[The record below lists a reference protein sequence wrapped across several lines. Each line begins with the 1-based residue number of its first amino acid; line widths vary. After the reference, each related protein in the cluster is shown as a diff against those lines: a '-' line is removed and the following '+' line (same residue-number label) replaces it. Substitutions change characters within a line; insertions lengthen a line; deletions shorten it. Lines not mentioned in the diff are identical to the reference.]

1 MKTSK
6 LFGIA
11 LAGTLLL
18 ASCYQPDVVMHTT
31 ITRNPWRPCEREI
44 TYSNVMPQ
52 QMRDSLWGK
61 GNIKWSQ
68 PLPECLNTDA
78 FVSTHTEIGENDTV
92 STTFSMPFK
101 SIEEMSE
108 ETPLQLNGT
117 HLRSKASLKKQF
129 RWFYTNYVFSETFYC
144 VGDTFQL
151 ADTLYADKA
160 LVSYWFTG
168 EPNIVKGLSGAEASQ
183 KLSEIEPAIN
193 RWLNDNLLKVGF
205 DYIVSHYD
213 SIPAPPVS
221 KERFIELHDSLVLF
235 IMAGADD
242 LLDIKP
248 EERLR
253 DFFRSNAYDAFFDD
267 ETSLGKGLNNELSK
281 QLNIFWFNVPY
292 TLTMPGTVVDA
303 GNGTLQADGSILYP
317 FTGERL
323 IPKDYTIRA
332 TSRVT
337 HIWAYILTLII
348 ILLAIGSILYRKKR
362 RMS

>member
-1 MKTSK
+1 MNTSK
-6 LFGIA
+6 LLGIA

-31 ITRNPWRPCEREI
+31 ITGDSWYPCEREI

-52 QMRDSLWGK
+52 KMRDSLWTK
-61 GNIKWSQ
+61 DSVKWSQ
-68 PLPECLNTDA
+68 PLPECINTGA
-78 FVSTHTEIGENDTV
+78 FIGSHTDIGEGDTV

-101 SIEEMSE
+101 STEEMSQQ
-108 ETPLQLNGT
+108 TPLQLNGT
-117 HLRSKASLKKQF
+117 RLRSQASLKKQF
-129 RWFYTNYVFSETFYC
+129 RWFYTKYVFTETFFC

-160 LVSYWFTG
+160 IISYWFTG
-168 EPNIVKGLSGAEASQ
+168 EPNLVKGLSGAEASQ

-193 RWLNDNLLKVGF
+193 RWLNDNLMKVGF
-205 DYIVSHYD
+205 DYIVNHYD

-221 KERFIELHDSLVLF
+221 KERFIELHDSLVRL
-235 IMAGADD
+235 IMADADD

-248 EERLR
+248 EERLQA
-253 DFFRSNAYDAFFDD
+253 FFHSDAYNSFFDD
-267 ETSLGKGLNNELSK
+267 ETTLGKGLTDELSK

-292 TLTMPGTVVDA
+292 TLTMPGKVIDA
-303 GNGTLQADGSILYP
+303 GNGALQADGSIRYA

-323 IPKDYTIRA
+323 IPKDYTITA

-337 HIWAYILTLII
+337 HIWAYILTLFI
-348 ILLAIGSILYRKKR
+348 ILIALGSMLYRKKR
-362 RMS
+362 EMS

>member
-6 LFGIA
+6 LLGIA
-11 LAGTLLL
+11 LIGTLLL
-18 ASCYQPDVVMHTT
+18 SSCYQPDVVMHTT
-31 ITRNPWRPCEREI
+31 INQNPWRPCEREI
-44 TYSNVMPQ
+44 TYSNVMPK
-52 QMRDSLWGK
+52 QMRDSVYGK
-61 GNIKWSQ
+61 TGLGWSQ
-68 PLPECLNTDA
+68 PMPECLNTDA
-78 FVSTHTEIGENDTV
+78 FCSTHTEIGKDDTV
-92 STTFSMPFK
+92 STTFWTPFK
-101 SIEEMSE
+101 STEEMSQQ
-108 ETPLQLNGT
+108 TPLQLNGT

-160 LVSYWFTG
+160 LISYWFTG
-168 EPNIVKGLSGAEASQ
+168 EPNLVKGLSGAEASQ

-221 KERFIELHDSLVLF
+221 KERFIELHDSLITF
-235 IMAGADD
+235 IMFGADD

-248 EERLR
+248 EERLQA
-253 DFFRSNAYDAFFDD
+253 FFHSDAYNSFFDD
-267 ETSLGKGLNNELSK
+267 ETTLGKGLTDELGK

-292 TLTMPGTVVDA
+292 TLTMPGTVTDA
-303 GNGTLQADGSILYP
+303 GSGALQADGSILYP
-317 FTGERL
+317 FKGERL
-323 IPKDYTIRA
+323 IPKDYTITA

-337 HIWAYILTLII
+337 HIWAYILTLFI
-348 ILLAIGSILYRKKR
+348 ILIALGSMLYRKKR
-362 RMS
+362 EMS

>member
-6 LFGIA
+6 LLGIA

-117 HLRSKASLKKQF
+117 RLRSKASLKKQF

-221 KERFIELHDSLVLF
+221 KERFIELHDSLVQF

-253 DFFRSNAYDAFFDD
+253 DFFRSDAYDAFFDD

-348 ILLAIGSILYRKKR
+348 ILLAIVSILYRKKR

>member
-6 LFGIA
+6 LLGIA

-78 FVSTHTEIGENDTV
+78 FCSTHTEIGEDDTV
-92 STTFSMPFK
+92 STTFWTPFK
-101 SIEEMSE
+101 SIEEMSQQ
-108 ETPLQLNGT
+108 TPLQLNGT

-168 EPNIVKGLSGAEASQ
+168 EPNLVKGLSGAETSQ

-205 DYIVSHYD
+205 DYIASHYD

-221 KERFIELHDSLVLF
+221 KERFIELHDSLVQF

-253 DFFRSNAYDAFFDD
+253 DFFRSDAYDSFFDD
-267 ETSLGKGLNNELSK
+267 ETPLGKGLNNELSK

>member
-6 LFGIA
+6 LLGIA

-52 QMRDSLWGK
+52 QMRDLLWGK
-61 GNIKWSQ
+61 GNMKWSQ

-78 FVSTHTEIGENDTV
+78 FVSTHTEIGKDDTV

-101 SIEEMSE
+101 STEEMSE

-129 RWFYTNYVFSETFYC
+129 RWFYTNYIFSETFYC

-205 DYIVSHYD
+205 DYIIGHYD

-221 KERFIELHDSLVLF
+221 KERFIELHDSLVQF

-242 LLDIKP
+242 FLDIKP
-248 EERLR
+248 EERFR
-253 DFFRSNAYDAFFDD
+253 DFFHSDAFDAFFDD

-303 GNGTLQADGSILYP
+303 DNGTLQADGSILYP

-337 HIWAYILTLII
+337 HMWAYILTLII

>member
-78 FVSTHTEIGENDTV
+78 FASTHTEIGENDTV

-213 SIPAPPVS
+213 FIPAPSVS
-221 KERFIELHDSLVLF
+221 KERFIELHDSLVQF

-253 DFFRSNAYDAFFDD
+253 EFFRSDAYDAFFDD
-267 ETSLGKGLNNELSK
+267 DTPLGKGLNNELSK

-292 TLTMPGTVVDA
+292 TLTMPGKVIDT
-303 GNGTLQADGSILYP
+303 GNGILQADGSILYP

-323 IPKDYTIRA
+323 IPKDYTISA

-337 HIWAYILTLII
+337 HIWAYILTLLI

>member
-6 LFGIA
+6 LLGIA
-11 LAGTLLL
+11 LIGTLLL
-18 ASCYQPDVVMHTT
+18 SSCYQPDVVMHTT
-31 ITRNPWRPCEREI
+31 ITGDSWWPCERKI
-44 TYSNVMPQ
+44 TYSNVMSQ

-61 GNIKWSQ
+61 TGVGWSQ

-78 FVSTHTEIGENDTV
+78 FCSTHTEIGENDTV

-101 SIEEMSE
+101 STEEMSQQ
-108 ETPLQLNGT
+108 TPLQLNGT
-117 HLRSKASLKKQF
+117 RLRSKASLKKQF
-129 RWFYTNYVFSETFYC
+129 RWFYTNYVFTETFYC

-160 LVSYWFTG
+160 LISYWFTG
-168 EPNIVKGLSGAEASQ
+168 EPNLVKGLSGAETSQ

-213 SIPAPPVS
+213 SIPNPPVS
-221 KERFIELHDSLVLF
+221 KERFIELHESLVQF

-248 EERLR
+248 EERLQA
-253 DFFRSNAYDAFFDD
+253 FFHSDAYNSFFDD
-267 ETSLGKGLNNELSK
+267 ETTLGKGLTDELSK

-292 TLTMPGTVVDA
+292 TLTMPGTVTDA
-303 GNGTLQADGSILYP
+303 GNGALLADGSILYP
-317 FTGERL
+317 FKGERL
-323 IPKDYTIRA
+323 IPKDYTITA

-337 HIWAYILTLII
+337 HIWAYLVTLTII
-348 ILLAIGSILYRKKR
+348 FIALGSILYRKKR
-362 RMS
+362 KM

>member
-6 LFGIA
+6 FIGIA

-101 SIEEMSE
+101 STEEMSQQ
-108 ETPLQLNGT
+108 TPLQLNGT

-160 LVSYWFTG
+160 LISYWFTG
-168 EPNIVKGLSGAEASQ
+168 EPNLVKGLSGAEASQ

-221 KERFIELHDSLVLF
+221 KERFIELHDSLITF
-235 IMAGADD
+235 IMFGADD

-248 EERLR
+248 EERLQA
-253 DFFRSNAYDAFFDD
+253 FFHSDAYNSFFDD
-267 ETSLGKGLNNELSK
+267 ETTLGKGLTDELSK

-292 TLTMPGTVVDA
+292 TLTMPGKIIDA
-303 GNGTLQADGSILYP
+303 GNGALQADGSIRYA

-323 IPKDYTIRA
+323 IPKDYTITA

-337 HIWAYILTLII
+337 HIWAYILTLFI
-348 ILLAIGSILYRKKR
+348 ILIALGSMLYRKKR
-362 RMS
+362 EMS

>member
-6 LFGIA
+6 LLGIA

-221 KERFIELHDSLVLF
+221 KERFIELHDSLVQF

-253 DFFRSNAYDAFFDD
+253 DFFRSDAYDAFFDD
-267 ETSLGKGLNNELSK
+267 ETPLGKRLNNELSK

>member
-6 LFGIA
+6 LLGIA
-11 LAGTLLL
+11 FIGTLLL
-18 ASCYQPDVVMHTT
+18 SSCYQPDVVMHTT
-31 ITRNPWRPCEREI
+31 INRNPWQPCEREI
-44 TYSNVMPQ
+44 TYSNVMSQ

-61 GNIKWSQ
+61 ENILWSQ

-78 FVSTHTEIGENDTV
+78 FASTHTEIGKDDTV
-92 STTFSMPFK
+92 STTFSIPFK
-101 SIEEMSE
+101 TIEEMSQQ
-108 ETPLQLNGT
+108 TPLQLNGT

-168 EPNIVKGLSGAEASQ
+168 EPNLVKGLSGAEASQ

-193 RWLNDNLLKVGF
+193 RWLNDNLIKVGF
-205 DYIVSHYD
+205 DFIVSHYD

-221 KERFIELHDSLVLF
+221 KERFIELHDSLVQF

-242 LLDIKP
+242 FLDIRP
-248 EERLR
+248 EGRLQA
-253 DFFRSNAYDAFFDD
+253 FFHSDAYNSFFDD
-267 ETSLGKGLNNELSK
+267 ETTLGKGLTDELSK

-292 TLTMPGTVVDA
+292 TLTMPGKVIDA
-303 GNGTLQADGSILYP
+303 GNGTLQPDGSILYP

-323 IPKDYTIRA
+323 IPKDYTITA

-337 HIWAYILTLII
+337 HLWAYIVTLFI
-348 ILLAIGSILYRKKR
+348 ILIALGSMLYRRKR
-362 RMS
+362 NMS

>member
-6 LFGIA
+6 FIGIA

-61 GNIKWSQ
+61 RNIKWSQ

-92 STTFSMPFK
+92 STTFTMPFK

-168 EPNIVKGLSGAEASQ
+168 EPNLVKGLSGAEASQ

-193 RWLNDNLLKVGF
+193 RWLNDNLIKVGF

-221 KERFIELHDSLVLF
+221 KERFIELHDSLITF
-235 IMAGADD
+235 IMFGADD

-248 EERLR
+248 EERLQA
-253 DFFRSNAYDAFFDD
+253 FFHSDAYNNFFDD
-267 ETSLGKGLNNELSK
+267 ETTLGKGLTDELSK

-292 TLTMPGTVVDA
+292 TLTMPGTVTDA
-303 GNGTLQADGSILYP
+303 GNGALQADGSILYP
-317 FTGERL
+317 FKGERL
-323 IPKDYTIRA
+323 IPKDYTITA

-337 HIWAYILTLII
+337 HIWAYILTLFI
-348 ILLAIGSILYRKKR
+348 ILIALGSMLYRKKR
-362 RMS
+362 EMS

>member
-1 MKTSK
+1 M
-6 LFGIA
+6 
-11 LAGTLLL
+11 
-18 ASCYQPDVVMHTT
+18 
-31 ITRNPWRPCEREI
+31 
-44 TYSNVMPQ
+44 
-52 QMRDSLWGK
+52 
-61 GNIKWSQ
+61 
-68 PLPECLNTDA
+68 
-78 FVSTHTEIGENDTV
+78 
-92 STTFSMPFK
+92 
-101 SIEEMSE
+101 
-108 ETPLQLNGT
+108 
-117 HLRSKASLKKQF
+117 
-129 RWFYTNYVFSETFYC
+129 
-144 VGDTFQL
+144 
-151 ADTLYADKA
+151 
-160 LVSYWFTG
+160 
-168 EPNIVKGLSGAEASQ
+168 KGLSGAEASQ

-193 RWLNDNLLKVGF
+193 RWLNDNLIKVGF

-221 KERFIELHDSLVLF
+221 KERFIELHDSLVQF

-253 DFFRSNAYDAFFDD
+253 DFFHSDAYDAFFDD
-267 ETSLGKGLNNELSK
+267 ETPLGKGLNNELSK

-348 ILLAIGSILYRKKR
+348 IILAIGSILYRKKR